1 MFEENLKSIL
11 ENGQEEV
18 PEHIWKGVA
27 EGLDKAAR
35 RRTVVLWFGR
45 AAAVAAAA
53 AIAVGIFLKHE
64 DDTIVPAAEG
74 NMIAVVENASE
85 SKIEDVLL
93 AEQTV
98 IAAHRQKAVLKT
110 APSSTKEVEDA
121 QEIEAVEETITVEET
136 IVTQKTDNDENQAI
150 IETPPTIIN
159 ETDWEEDAEPKNK
172 KVKASLVISGIAGT
186 NNPQNTGG
194 IGPLRSPSVF
204 QVPTKTTI
212 EPTSAQTTYGIPLS
226 VGAGVKLHFTPRWS
240 LGMGINYTLLTSKFS
255 GKYTKVEEGV
265 ASLPIPAT
273 VHNSLHY
280 IGIPINAYYD
290 IVKRDYIN
298 FYTYAGG
305 TVEKCVANL
314 YQVQTTPVIH
324 HEESVNGVQLSAN
337 VGIGVEFLLSRNV
350 GLYIDPSLRYYFH
363 NSQPRSIRTAQPLM
377 FGFEMGFRFNL

>member
-1 MFEENLKSIL
+1 MFEDNLKSIL

-18 PEHIWKGVA
+18 PEHIWEGVA
-27 EGLDKAAR
+27 KGLDKAAR

-53 AIAVGIFLKHE
+53 AIAVGIFLKHD

-74 NMIAVVENASE
+74 NMIAVVENVPE
-85 SKIEDVLL
+85 SKIEEVLL

-98 IAAHRQKAVLKT
+98 IAAPRQKAVLKT
-110 APSSTKEVEDA
+110 APSSTKEVESVQEVEVA
-121 QEIEAVEETITVEET
+121 EETVAVVETAVVQEINSTEDQKVKETPST
-136 IVTQKTDNDENQAI
+136 I
-150 IETPPTIIN
+150 IED
-159 ETDWEEDAEPKNK
+159 TDWEEDAKSKNK
-172 KVKASLVISGIAGT
+172 VRASLVISGIAGT
-186 NNPQNTGG
+186 NNPQNVGG

-204 QVPTKTTI
+204 QAPKKTTI
-212 EPTSAQTTYGIPLS
+212 EHTSAQTTYGIPLS

-240 LGMGINYTLLTSKFS
+240 LGMGLNYTLLTSKFS

-265 ASLPIPAT
+265 ASLPITAT

-305 TVEKCVANL
+305 TVEKCLANL

-337 VGIGVEFLLSRNV
+337 VGIGVEFMLSRYV

-363 NSQPRSIRTAQPLM
+363 NSQPKSIRTAQPLM